1 MLNNQMIIL
10 LHPFLLWLVYQGFI
24 LQASWKILEINVN
37 WLVLWNHGI
46 SWLSI
51 YIYIGNSNPNWQTH
65 ILEHLLF
72 FPFSW
77 ECHHSNWRTH
87 IFQRGRPNHQPAKYV
102 FIATWSLFLSRAFC
116 WPHLNPATSSDDGL
130 SDVVPRWRLW
140 LKLWCVSDGK
150 DLISNLSRI
159 YFKI

>member
-1 MLNNQMIIL
+1 M
-10 LHPFLLWLVYQGFI
+10 V
-24 LQASWKILEINVN
+24 
-37 WLVLWNHGI
+37 GI
-46 SWLSI
+46 SGFHTAGILKNTWNQCQLVGALEPWNFMTFHI